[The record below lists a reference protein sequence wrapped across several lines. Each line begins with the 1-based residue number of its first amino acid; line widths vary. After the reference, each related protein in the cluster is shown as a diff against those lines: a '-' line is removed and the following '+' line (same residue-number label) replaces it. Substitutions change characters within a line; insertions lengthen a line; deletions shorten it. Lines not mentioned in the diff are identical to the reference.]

1 MTGAAL
7 GFMITIWTV
16 IFIMIFVSLNALLK
30 GEAKKAAAKK

>member
-16 IFIMIFVSLNALLK
+16 ILVAIFVSLNALLK
-30 GEAKKAAAKK
+30 GEAAKAAKK